1 MLTIS
6 VILRR
11 MSNVVVGLFLAL
23 GVGAWTYN
31 KTMQRTG
38 NNTHASL
45 TLTAIAALFTFV
57 VGVTVMIMVT
67 SFTEG

>member
-1 MLTIS
+1 
-6 VILRR
+6 

-23 GVGAWTYN
+23 GVGAWTYS

-38 NNTHASL
+38 NNARASL
-45 TLTAIAALFTFV
+45 ILTAIAALFAFV
-57 VGVTVMIMVT
+57 VGVTVMIMVA